1 MGILQQRE
9 GRTAVIALRVPSSLK
24 AQFQVLRKRA
34 EDAGFDLSATILDA
48 LTRLAK
54 QARDELDRMRDE
66 EHEINGRAMD
76 STTEKLQ

>member
-1 MGILQQRE
+1 MSWEFCNKGKG
-9 GRTAVIALRVPSSLK
+9 GRRSSHYGSSRYCVNELK
-24 AQFQVLRKRA
+24 TPGSIGAP
-34 EDAGFDLSATILDA
+34 TILDA